1 MARNNGL
8 PTILRNLQIYS
19 QKLKQDLVF
28 EVAKATTN
36 IESKA
41 KSKVAVDTGKL
52 KQSIYHKMDYQKG
65 LGEVGA
71 TEDYAPYI
79 EFGTGGN
86 VEIPNGFSDLAIQ
99 FKGKGIR
106 TINRV
111 AQPFLIPSFLEESE
125 NLKKETEKVVSKY
138 SGLKSIKRL

>member
-8 PTILRNLQIYS
+8 SSILNNLQRYG
-19 QKLKQDLVF
+19 KALRQDLVF

-41 KSKVAVDTGKL
+41 KSKVVVDTGKL

-71 TEDYAPYI
+71 TEFYAPYI

-125 NLKKETEKVVSKY
+125 NLKKGTQKIITKY
-138 SGLKSIKRL
+138 SGK

>member
-19 QKLKQDLVF
+19 KRLRQDLVF
-28 EVAKATTN
+28 EVVKTATT

-41 KSKVAVDTGKL
+41 KSRVVVDSGKL
-52 KQSIYHKMDYQKG
+52 KQSIYSTPPKNG
-65 LGEVGA
+65 ICEVGA

-86 VEIPNGFSDLAIQ
+86 VEVPNSFNDLAIQ

-106 TINRV
+106 TINRA
-111 AQPFLIPSFLEESE
+111 AQPFLIPAFLEESE
-125 NLKKETEKVVSKY
+125 NLKKETENIVSKY
-138 SGLKSIKRL
+138 SAK